1 MNLPSCLWW
10 GSGGRSA
17 RLQHHWIIH
26 LILHVQVP
34 SGLRERESQPYHIQP
49 AVPERLSVG
58 QRPGAQLRQPPQ
70 SACPV
75 GAAQPSYSYKARSTG
90 RKHGVLAEE
99 LATQKLQEAQRLR
112 DW

>member
-1 MNLPSCLWW
+1 MGFRWAVGKVAAPPDHWANP
-10 GSGGRSA
+10 A
-17 RLQHHWIIH
+17 RAGAIW
-26 LILHVQVP
+26 
-34 SGLRERESQPYHIQP
+34 LRERESQPYHIQP

-70 SACPV
+70 SASPV
-75 GAAQPSYSYKARSTG
+75 GASQPAYSYKAKSTG